1 MNNYQQKSS
10 VTQMLADLN
19 WDSLEDRRTETR
31 IKLMQRIINGEV
43 EINTEQILIPHGSNR
58 ASRSNSN
65 KIQRPL
71 VKKDVHKYSF
81 FPRTIA
87 DWNQQSST
95 AANQQAA
102 NGPIADWDQQSNTAA
117 NQQAANGPAA
127 VTATEE
133 MEKIGSNQQKQQRSS
148 NTASEHLQ
156 GDEVTAAT
164 NYKEMKT
171 QK

>member
-43 EINTEQILIPHGSNR
+43 EINTEHILIPHGSNR

-102 NGPIADWDQQSNTAA
+102 NGPE
-117 NQQAANGPAA
+117 AA
-127 VTATEE
+127 VAATEE
-133 MEKIGSNQQKQQRSS
+133 VETIGSNKQKQQRSS

-164 NYKEMKT
+164 SLKEMKT